1 MVVINEDH
9 NDIVVVGNGGMED
22 FVDVIVV
29 VVGIVGVLKN
39 TVKNNWQ
46 LMITFLHIH
55 TILRWN
61 VNSRL

>member
-1 MVVINEDH
+1 MKDIIMVVINEDH

-39 TVKNNWQ
+39 TVKNN
-46 LMITFLHIH
+46 
-55 TILRWN
+55 
-61 VNSRL
+61 